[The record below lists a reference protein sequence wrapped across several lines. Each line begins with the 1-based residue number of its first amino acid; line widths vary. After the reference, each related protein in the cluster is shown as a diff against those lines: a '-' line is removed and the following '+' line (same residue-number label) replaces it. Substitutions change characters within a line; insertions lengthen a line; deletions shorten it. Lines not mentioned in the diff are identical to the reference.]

1 MTFDPVPLL
10 ERLVAAGV
18 DFVVIGGIAGTA
30 HGSAYVTNDLDIAYG
45 RTEEN
50 LARLVEVLREVHAT
64 LRGAPTGVPFL
75 LDAKTL
81 AAGDNFTF
89 DTDFGAFDILADPA
103 GAPSYG
109 ELRKAADVFE
119 IGALEVPFASLDHLI
134 RMKDAT
140 GRPRDRERSMEY
152 RTLADEVERAKP

>member
-10 ERLVAAGV
+10 ERLVEAQV

-30 HGSAYVTNDLDIAYG
+30 HGSAYVTTDLDIAYG
-45 RTEEN
+45 RTPDN
-50 LARLVEVLREVHAT
+50 LKRLAKVLRDVHAT
-64 LRGAPTGVPFL
+64 LRGARPDLPFL

-81 AAGDNFTF
+81 AAGANITF
-89 DTDFGAFDILADPA
+89 DTDLGPFDILADPA
-103 GAPSYG
+103 GAPSYAK
-109 ELRKAADVFE
+109 LRESAAVMD
-119 IGALEVPFASLDHLI
+119 IGTARVPFAALDHLI

-152 RTLADEVERAKP
+152 RALADEIRKTK